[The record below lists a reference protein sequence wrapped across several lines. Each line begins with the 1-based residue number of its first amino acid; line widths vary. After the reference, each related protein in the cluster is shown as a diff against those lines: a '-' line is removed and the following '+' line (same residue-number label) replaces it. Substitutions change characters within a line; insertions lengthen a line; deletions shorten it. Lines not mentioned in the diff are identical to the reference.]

1 MARGTG
7 EGKSGVSSR
16 RPVPA
21 CVIPVPFQHRSFP
34 IVASMQRGVTLI
46 EMLIAIMLAG
56 LLAALAIPG
65 LRALHDRLAVEA
77 ATQAILTAHTR
88 ARLVAVT
95 ERRVA
100 VLTLTLDSIV
110 VRAIET
116 PTDTTPRWRGP
127 GPAAQDV
134 AIAGVPRSVSF
145 APSGV
150 TMGIANATYVLTR
163 GGARKQVVVSR
174 YGRVRVQ

>member
-7 EGKSGVSSR
+7 EGKSGVWPR
-16 RPVPA
+16 RSVPA
-21 CVIPVPFQHRSFP
+21 CVVPVPCKHRPSP
-34 IVASMQRGVTLI
+34 IVASMQRGFTLI

-65 LRALHDRLAVEA
+65 LSALHDRLAVET
-77 ATQAILTAHTR
+77 ATEAILAAHTR

-100 VLTLTLDSIV
+100 VLTLTVDSLV
-110 VRAIET
+110 LRAIEA
-116 PTDTTPRWRGP
+116 PTDTTPRWRSP
-127 GPAAQDV
+127 GPAIHGV
-134 AIAGVPRSVSF
+134 AIAGVPRSVLF

-150 TMGIANATYVLTR
+150 TMGVANATYTLTR
-163 GGARKQVVVSR
+163 GGARKQIVVSR